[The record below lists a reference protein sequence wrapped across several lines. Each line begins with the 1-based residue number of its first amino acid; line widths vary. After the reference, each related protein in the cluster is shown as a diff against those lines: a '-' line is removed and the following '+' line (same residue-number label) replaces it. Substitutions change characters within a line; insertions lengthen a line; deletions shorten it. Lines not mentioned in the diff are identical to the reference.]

1 MLTCGR
7 TDVRTWVLLVM
18 TALLAAC
25 DSLPGKPTEA
35 DRTVAAGAGRRFRH
49 ALRAEL
55 LGLPW
60 QGRAPRRR
68 ASAERPSL
76 SDDRGAR
83 AHGAGHGERRP
94 RHDDAGFAASAGG
107 MLADDQVGIIVDGMI
122 STWGARNLQPSDFPP
137 YTALAPGIAGSGESV
152 YAARCASCHGA
163 DGTGGPRGGSVVDGA
178 YLGLVSDQA
187 LRLAVICGRIDL
199 GMPDWR
205 AGGQTPM
212 SEQEISD
219 VVAWMVSK
227 RPQFP

>member
-35 DRTVAAGAGRRFRH
+35 DRPLRPGQVVDFATLYGQNCSGCHGKDGLLGAARPLNDPVYLTIAGR
-49 ALRAEL
+49 
-55 LGLPW
+55 
-60 QGRAPRRR
+60 
-68 ASAERPSL
+68 ERMVQATANGVP
-76 SDDRGAR
+76 GTTM
-83 AHGAGHGERRP
+83 P
-94 RHDDAGFAASAGG
+94 GFAASAGG
-107 MLADDQVGIIVDGMI
+107 MLADDQIGIIVDGMI
-122 STWGARNLQPSDFPP
+122 STWGARNLLPSDFPP
-137 YTALAPGIAGSGESV
+137 YTALAPGISGSGESV

-219 VVAWMVSK
+219 VVAWMVAK